1 MTYLSPLLR
10 EKSTLGTEYSSIL
23 SPRYNLL
30 AFSEFYMGLYF
41 VGTPRPPSYLKKMF
55 YFHMVF
61 MVIWGTQLN
70 LGYKIS

>member
-1 MTYLSPLLR
+1 
-10 EKSTLGTEYSSIL
+10 
-23 SPRYNLL
+23 
-30 AFSEFYMGLYF
+30 MGLYF

-55 YFHMVF
+55 YFYMVF